1 MYSVKI
7 VADSSSDMLT
17 FDGVDFASVPLKII
31 TTEREYVDDATLD
44 VEGMIQDL
52 SEYKGKSSTACPS
65 PADWLAAFGDA
76 ERVFCIAITSSL
88 SGSCNAAEIARQD
101 YEALHPDRRVVVID
115 SLSAGPELRLIAEK
129 IAEMVTAGFEFEEI
143 CEKIE
148 EYRQHT
154 GLVFMLESLKN
165 LANNGRVSPLVA
177 KAAGLLGL
185 RLVGKASEQ
194 GTLEPLEK
202 CRGERKAL
210 ATIRRILQEL
220 GVRGGKIHICHA
232 GNLPAAQALKSL
244 LEEVWKETDIR
255 ISECR
260 GLCSFYAEK
269 GGMLIGFEKN
279 CG

>member
-31 TTEREYVDDATLD
+31 TTEREYVDDAALD

-101 YEALHPDRRVVVID
+101 YEALHPDRRVFVID

-129 IAEMVTAGFEFEEI
+129 IAEMVTAGCGFEEI

-202 CRGERKAL
+202 CRGERKTLDAL
-210 ATIRRILQEL
+210 RRIMQEL
-220 GVRGGKIHICHA
+220 GSKGGKIRIAHV
-232 GNLPAAQALKSL
+232 GNLPAAESLKAML
-244 LEEVWKETDIR
+244 KELWPTADIR
-255 ISECR
+255 ISRCR
-260 GLCSFYAEK
+260 ALCSFYAEK

-279 CG
+279 IG